1 MFLMP
6 RVLTEKQTCVAP
18 QQDAV
23 SCNCGG
29 RCTGYSSQDYC
40 PPLIVL
46 AVLAAAERGALAL
59 SGYSPA

>member
-1 MFLMP
+1 MFVMP
-6 RVLTEKQTCVAP
+6 RVLAKKKMCVAP
-18 QQDAV
+18 QQDAA

-29 RCTGYSSQDYC
+29 RCTGYASQANC

-46 AVLAAAERGALAL
+46 AVLAAVECGALVL

>member
-1 MFLMP
+1 MVIMP
-6 RVLTEKQTCVAP
+6 RVLAKAQTCVAP
-18 QQDAV
+18 QQDAM

-29 RCTGYSSQDYC
+29 RCTGYSSQAYC

-46 AVLAAAERGALAL
+46 AVLAVENGALAL